1 LLLFVKK
8 IHVILQIVVYVLKLE
23 MYVLNVL
30 INIMN
35 GTGLPNLVL
44 FIPVNYKTVKNV
56 KQIPKNV
63 NNAWMVWLLI
73 FQMEDV

>member
-1 LLLFVKK
+1 MLLFVKK